1 MFYMHSGKIYAPR
14 MKNGAT
20 VYDVVCVQP
29 GNDGAPCIVK
39 AKGSAKTLPSGAI
52 PMTRSEVLARVPCE
66 TQSADEKEAAECT

>member
-20 VYDVVCVQP
+20 VYDTMCVQL

-66 TQSADEKEAAECT
+66 TQSEDEKEAAECT

>member
-20 VYDVVCVQP
+20 VYDTMCVQP

-66 TQSADEKEAAECT
+66 TQNTDEKEAAECT

>member
-1 MFYMHSGKIYAPR
+1 MFYMHSGKVYAPR

-20 VYDVVCVQP
+20 VYDTVCVQP
-29 GNDGAPCIVK
+29 GKDGAPCIVK

-66 TQSADEKEAAECT
+66 TQSEDKKGASECI